1 MKKIED
7 VNQAKETD
15 SSIEILLSNGKE
27 MTVDF
32 YNNTIIRYKPNVG
45 VEQIRE
51 FNSDKIK
58 MYKLALLYLKKQ

>member
-1 MKKIED
+1 MKTIKDI
-7 VNQAKETD
+7 NQAKETD

-27 MTVDF
+27 MTIDF
-32 YNNTIIRYKPNVG
+32 YNNTIMRYKPNVG

-51 FNSDKIK
+51 FHSDKIK